1 MKKIE
6 NGLFTL
12 FQVGMLSVIW
22 IAADYLVKLFH
33 LPIPANLTGM
43 LILLVLVFSKVINV
57 NWLRRGATW
66 LLAEMLLFFIPAV
79 VAVVNHKTLMEQDGL
94 KILAVLV
101 FSTILVIAVT
111 SLVVDRV
118 YMFELKLARRKSN
131 RHSHLLA
138 KNMEQ

>member
-1 MKKIE
+1 MKKME
-6 NGLFTL
+6 NGFFTL

-43 LILLVLVFSKVINV
+43 LILLALVFSKVINV

-79 VAVVNHKTLMEQDGL
+79 VAVVNHKALMEQEGL
-94 KILAVLV
+94 KILTVLV
-101 FSTILVIAVT
+101 VSTIMVIAIT

-118 YMFELKLARRKSN
+118 YMLELKLARRKSN